1 MIFAGMLSAV
11 VYLDIML
18 LMQLIVILLQH
29 GFKMFLGITPVV
41 TNWSPAGDEFSLLI
55 ENNPLIDFVELPE
68 GHNRLNY
75 SNILCGA
82 LRGALEMVGIC
93 CCHFVLNFTTYLSV
107 FLC

>member
-1 MIFAGMLSAV
+1 MYYCYKLCSDFFV
-11 VYLDIML
+11 IM
-18 LMQLIVILLQH
+18 LQH

-68 GHNRLNY
+68 GHSRLNY

-82 LRGALEMVGIC
+82 LRGALEMVTILLLAFC
-93 CCHFVLNFTTYLSV
+93 I
-107 FLC
+107 